1 MQMTKFNFAVLAIA
15 VPMLLGALA
24 PASAAY
30 VESDLYNVGGS
41 DFVLGSKPVDVKKVG
56 LNDAVP
62 SLSAGEAVVVCIASE
77 PGTWSGYD
85 VWNAVTCSQVDFDDI
100 H

>member
-1 MQMTKFNFAVLAIA
+1 MTKFNFAVLAIA

-41 DFVLGSKPVDVKKVG
+41 DFVLAAKPVDVKKVG

-62 SLSAGEAVVVCIASE
+62 ALSANDVFVVCVPSE
-77 PGTWSGYD
+77 PGTWTGYD
-85 VWNAVTCSQVDFDDI
+85 VWNAVTCSQVDAANI